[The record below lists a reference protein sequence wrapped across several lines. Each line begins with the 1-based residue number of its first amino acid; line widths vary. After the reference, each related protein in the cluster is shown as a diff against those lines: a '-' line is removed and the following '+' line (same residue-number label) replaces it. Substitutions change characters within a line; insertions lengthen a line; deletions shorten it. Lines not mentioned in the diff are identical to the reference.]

1 MAPIRYDLDNYT
13 NYLNYNVRSRGG
25 TAESF
30 EREYYDLIRGSFMGY
45 GLQLMIGGMSGAVVG
60 YHNTEKFF
68 GF

>member
-1 MAPIRYDLDNYT
+1 MAPIRYDLENYI

-25 TAESF
+25 SAESF

-60 YHNTEKFF
+60 YHNT
-68 GF
+68 